1 MLKTLLVTLTRHA
14 KASVQKNK
22 RGEEVTEAAI
32 AMLLIIELYLKMPAG
47 INKSNNE
54 LIIES
59 NSKST
64 FESDFN
70 SSFYLGSHYKHIA
83 NFESNLNPNWRPP
96 GST

>member
-54 LIIES
+54 LLLDIRQHLRC
-59 NSKST
+59 NT
-64 FESDFN
+64 FYIFVYN
-70 SSFYLGSHYKHIA
+70 
-83 NFESNLNPNWRPP
+83 
-96 GST
+96 T

>member
-1 MLKTLLVTLTRHA
+1 VLKTLLVTLTRHA

-54 LIIES
+54 LLLDIRQHLRC
-59 NSKST
+59 NT
-64 FESDFN
+64 FYIFVYN
-70 SSFYLGSHYKHIA
+70 
-83 NFESNLNPNWRPP
+83 
-96 GST
+96 T

>member
-22 RGEEVTEAAI
+22 RGEEATEAAI

-54 LIIES
+54 LLLDIRQHHRR
-59 NSKST
+59 NT
-64 FESDFN
+64 FYIFCN
-70 SSFYLGSHYKHIA
+70 
-83 NFESNLNPNWRPP
+83 
-96 GST
+96 T